1 MEIRALEISEA
12 NSYIKKVLSNDPILY
27 NLKVRERFLTLK

>member
-27 NLKVRERFLTLK
+27 NLKVRGEIFQL